1 MEGLRGARAW
11 RSDCEDF
18 FHIIKLSFMCIS
30 FVPGEI
36 NISVSSTKF
45 MTKA

>member
-1 MEGLRGARAW
+1 MELRLGGVT
-11 RSDCEDF
+11 EEF
-18 FHIIKLSFMCIS
+18 FHITKLSFMCIS